1 VQHLGGA
8 QLVHRMQN
16 QDEKVLALLQQTV
29 VYLKL
34 LKSVLML
41 VLETG
46 HQLLLE
52 KF

>member
-1 VQHLGGA
+1 VQHLGGD

-16 QDEKVLALLQQTV
+16 QDEKVLALLQQIV

-34 LKSVLML
+34 LKNVLML
-41 VLETG
+41 EPEKG